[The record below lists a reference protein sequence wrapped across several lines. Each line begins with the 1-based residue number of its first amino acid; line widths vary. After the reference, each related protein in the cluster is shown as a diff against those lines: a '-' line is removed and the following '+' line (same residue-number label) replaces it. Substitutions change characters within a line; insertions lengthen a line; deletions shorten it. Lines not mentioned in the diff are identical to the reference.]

1 MAAQSRNYTVIV
13 ALIYLLLPYT
23 LIKQKLFWRFR
34 KPAAKL
40 PDFICIGAQKSAT
53 TWLHHQLSKHPRICM
68 PAEKEIHYFDWF
80 FYRSLAWYEKKFQNC
95 GSKIRGE
102 VTPGYS
108 VIETGRVKFMRRIM
122 PKVKIILI
130 LRDPA
135 ERAWSSARFHFA
147 KELQR
152 PLTGVTNEEFIRHFN
167 KSWVQKRGDYAA
179 ILSRWKKVIPSENIL
194 VILHE
199 ELTRNPR
206 HVMDVVHRFL
216 GVEENS
222 ENITETRYNVSAEMK
237 MPDEIREHL
246 RNYYRSMVF
255 DLQQHHQI
263 NTSLWRNYNP
273 E

>member
-1 MAAQSRNYTVIV
+1 MAAQSRNYTRIV

-34 KPAAKL
+34 KPTTLL

-53 TWLHHQLSKHPRICM
+53 TWLHQQLSAHPGICM
-68 PAEKEIHYFDWF
+68 PAVKEIHYFDWF
-80 FYRSLAWYEKKFQNC
+80 FYRSLSWYGKYFQNC
-95 GSKIRGE
+95 GNKIRGE

-108 VIETGRVKFMRRIM
+108 VIEKGRIEFIRRIM
-122 PKVKIILI
+122 PNVKIILI

-152 PLTGVTNEEFIRHFN
+152 PLKDITNEEFIAHFN
-167 KSWVQKRGDYAA
+167 KPWVHQRGDYET
-179 ILSRWKKVIPSENIL
+179 ILSKWKEVIPAEKFL

-199 ELTRNPR
+199 ELTADPKR
-206 HVMDVVHRFL
+206 VMSIVLKFL
-216 GVEENS
+216 GADENS
-222 ENITETRYNVSAEMK
+222 HSILPGRYNVSEEMN
-237 MPDEIREHL
+237 MPDEV
-246 RNYYRSMVF
+246 RNYLKSNYKSMVA
-255 DLQQHHQI
+255 DLQKNHQI
-263 NTSLWRNYNP
+263 DTSLWKNYKA